1 MNEVYTVEA
10 TKVYDEQVLR
20 EVIKLDKM
28 VYPENLQGV
37 FDAEKERFMKVPESF
52 LLLKQGDTIVGY
64 FCFFPITR
72 TIRRRMMNED
82 RLFDNDITAA
92 DMKPFKKWDSHT
104 LFIIS
109 IVVHTE
115 HRGRPARMLLDAF
128 YDHVVN
134 LNDRG
139 YNIDEL
145 LAYAVSGKGESTL
158 LKYGFKEKKQ
168 VELGYKL
175 FYATYDTFEKSRA
188 HA

>member
-104 LFIIS
+104 LFIICSSYRSSS
-109 IVVHTE
+109 IPNTV
-115 HRGRPARMLLDAF
+115 A
-128 YDHVVN
+128 
-134 LNDRG
+134 DR
-139 YNIDEL
+139 
-145 LAYAVSGKGESTL
+145 
-158 LKYGFKEKKQ
+158 
-168 VELGYKL
+168 
-175 FYATYDTFEKSRA
+175 
-188 HA
+188 HACFWTPFTTMSSI